1 MLMTA
6 AEAWAFEAMVR
17 CIVCCAAWA
26 AHLVAC
32 RWHPFGPAQL
42 KLAGECTERK
52 GQQLQRCVDGSLT
65 EAAACMTTQTR

>member
-32 RWHPFGPAQL
+32 RWRSFGHAQREL
-42 KLAGECTERK
+42 SWRMHGA
-52 GQQLQRCVDGSLT
+52 QR
-65 EAAACMTTQTR
+65 AAIATLR